1 MIQAPIR
8 PIISSENLPDQ
19 DQHLVCSGISWEQFK
34 LIQTGFANSKGVRFF
49 YYEETIEIIMPSRA
63 HEFNKTIIGFLIELF
78 CLESNIEF
86 EPIGSMTQQ
95 REGEVSIEPDESYCF
110 GTSKPIPDLA
120 IEVIFTS
127 GSPKKIQRYLALD
140 IPEVWFWQDGIF
152 SLYHLREDDYEAIAY
167 SEIAQS
173 EIPQL
178 KELDIDLLTRC
189 VLIAQTSRL
198 EAANTFRND
207 LKK

>member
-8 PIISSENLPDQ
+8 PTISSEKQQ
-19 DQHLVCSGISWEQFK
+19 DQHLICSGISWEQFQ
-34 LIQTGFANSKGVRFF
+34 LIRTGFVNSKGVRFF
-49 YYEETIEIIMPSRA
+49 YYEETIEIIMPSHA

-86 EPIGSMTQQ
+86 EPTGSMTQQ

-127 GSPKKIQRYLALD
+127 GSAKKLQRYQALE

-152 SLYHLREDDYEAIAY
+152 SLYHLREDNYEAIAS
-167 SEIAQS
+167 SEIT
-173 EIPQL
+173 EL
-178 KELDIDLLTRC
+178 KDLDIDLLTRC

-198 EAANTFRND
+198 EAANTFRNA

>member
-8 PIISSENLPDQ
+8 PTISSEDLTDQ
-19 DQHLVCSGISWEQFK
+19 DQHLICSGISWEQFQ
-34 LIQTGFANSKGVRFF
+34 LIRTGFANSKGVRFF
-49 YYEETIEIIMPSRA
+49 YHEETIEIIMPSRA
-63 HEFNKTIIGFLIELF
+63 HEFNKTMIGFLIELF

-127 GSPKKIQRYLALD
+127 GSPKKLQRYQALG

-152 SLYHLREDDYEAIAY
+152 SLYHLREDNYEA
-167 SEIAQS
+167 IAQS
-173 EIPQL
+173 EIP
-178 KELDIDLLTRC
+178 
-189 VLIAQTSRL
+189 
-198 EAANTFRND
+198 
-207 LKK
+207 

>member
-8 PIISSENLPDQ
+8 SVISSEKQPDQ
-19 DQHLVCSGISWEQFK
+19 DQHLICSGISWEQFK
-34 LIQTGFANSKGVRFF
+34 LIRTGFANSKGVRFF

-86 EPIGSMTQQ
+86 EPRGSMTQQ

-127 GSPKKIQRYLALD
+127 GGPKKLQRYQALA

-152 SLYHLREDDYEAIAY
+152 SLYHLREDAYEAIAS
-167 SEIAQS
+167 SEIL
-173 EIPQL
+173 QL
-178 KELDIDLLTRC
+178 KDLDIDLLTRC

-198 EAANTFRND
+198 EAANTFRNG
-207 LKK
+207 LKKLP

>member
-1 MIQAPIR
+1 
-8 PIISSENLPDQ
+8 
-19 DQHLVCSGISWEQFK
+19 
-34 LIQTGFANSKGVRFF
+34 
-49 YYEETIEIIMPSRA
+49 MPR
-63 HEFNKTIIGFLIELF
+63 
-78 CLESNIEF
+78 
-86 EPIGSMTQQ
+86 GSMTQQ

-127 GSPKKIQRYLALD
+127 GSPKKLQRYQALE
-140 IPEVWFWQDGIF
+140 IPEVWFWQDVIF
-152 SLYHLREDDYEAIAY
+152 SLYHLSEDNYEAIAF
-167 SEIAQS
+167 SKIDQS

-178 KELDIDLLTRC
+178 KDLDIDLLTRC

-198 EAANTFRND
+198 EAANTFRNA

>member
-8 PIISSENLPDQ
+8 PTISSEKQPDQ
-19 DQHLVCSGISWEQFK
+19 DQQLICSGISWEQFK
-34 LIQTGFANSKGVRFF
+34 LIQTGFANSKGGRFF
-49 YYEETIEIIMPSRA
+49 YHEETIEIIMPSRA
-63 HEFNKTIIGFLIELF
+63 HETVSRFICVLLSIF
-78 CLESNIEF
+78 CMECNIEF
-86 EPIGSMTQQ
+86 EPTGSMTQQ

-127 GSPKKIQRYLALD
+127 GSAKKLQRYQALG
-140 IPEVWFWQDGIF
+140 ISEVWFWQDGMF
-152 SLYHLREDDYEAIAY
+152 SLYHLREDNYEAIAF
-167 SEIAQS
+167 S

-198 EAANTFRND
+198 EVANTFRNG

>member
-8 PIISSENLPDQ
+8 PTISSENLTDQ
-19 DQHLVCSGISWEQFK
+19 DQHLICSGISWEQFQ
-34 LIQTGFANSKGVRFF
+34 LIRTGFANSKGVRFF
-49 YYEETIEIIMPSRA
+49 YHEETIEIIMPSRA

-127 GSPKKIQRYLALD
+127 GSPKKLQRYQASG

-152 SLYHLREDDYEAIAY
+152 SLYQLREDNYEAIAY
-167 SEIAQS
+167 SQIAQS
-173 EIPQL
+173 EILQL

-198 EAANTFRND
+198 EAANTFRNA

>member
-8 PIISSENLPDQ
+8 PTISSEKQPDQ

-34 LIQTGFANSKGVRFF
+34 LIQTGFSNSKGVRFF
-49 YYEETIEIIMPSRA
+49 YHEETIEIIMPSHA

-86 EPIGSMTQQ
+86 EPRGSMTQQ

-127 GSPKKIQRYLALD
+127 GSPKKLQRYLALE
-140 IPEVWFWQDGIF
+140 IPEVWFWQDGLF
-152 SLYHLREDDYEAIAY
+152 SLYHLGEDNYEA
-167 SEIAQS
+167 IAQS

-198 EAANTFRND
+198 EAANTFRNA

>member
-8 PIISSENLPDQ
+8 PIISSEKQPDQ
-19 DQHLVCSGISWEQFK
+19 DQHLVCSGVSWEQFK
-34 LIQTGFANSKGVRFF
+34 LIQAGFANSKGVRFF

-63 HEFNKTIIGFLIELF
+63 HETVSRFICVLLSIFCIEY
-78 CLESNIEF
+78 NIEF
-86 EPIGSMTQQ
+86 EPTGSMTQQ

-110 GTSKPIPDLA
+110 GMSKPIPDLA
-120 IEVIFTS
+120 IEVVFTS
-127 GSPKKIQRYLALD
+127 GSPKKLQRYLALE

-152 SLYHLREDDYEAIAY
+152 SLYHLRKDTYEAIL
-167 SEIAQS
+167 QS
-173 EIPQL
+173 EISEL
-178 KELDIDLLTRC
+178 KDLDIDLLTRC

-198 EAANTFRND
+198 EAANNFRNA